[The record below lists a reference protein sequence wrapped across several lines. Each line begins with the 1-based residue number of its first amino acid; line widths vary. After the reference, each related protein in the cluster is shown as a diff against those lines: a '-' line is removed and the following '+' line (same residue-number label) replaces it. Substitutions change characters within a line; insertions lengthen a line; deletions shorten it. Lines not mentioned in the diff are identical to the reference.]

1 MSRAA
6 ELTLQNLQLPTALRE
21 RRCKLALG
29 SHHLNGS
36 RHQSP
41 LQFPI
46 VHFLYTICILSL
58 MQKHTCYLIFD
69 YCSDLYRFFCIA
81 FIPTPFFY
89 THYSH
94 NIHISSAV
102 ISMLS
107 VLFFASNVLWRSLA
121 YGILKLQ
128 ISCISLELLT
138 YYWKEWIKYH
148 EAFNDSLFFAA
159 GSACPVPV
167 RLFRL
172 PVRCL

>member
-46 VHFLYTICILSL
+46 VHFLYTIRILSL
-58 MQKHTCYLIFD
+58 LIIVVI
-69 YCSDLYRFFCIA
+69 CIVS
-81 FIPTPFFY
+81 FVSHLFQPPFFY

-102 ISMLS
+102 ISMFS
-107 VLFFASNVLWRSLA
+107 VLFFCFKRLVGVTCIWYTQVADILHFF
-121 YGILKLQ
+121 GIADLLLEGVDQ
-128 ISCISLELLT
+128 IS
-138 YYWKEWIKYH
+138 
-148 EAFNDSLFFAA
+148 
-159 GSACPVPV
+159 
-167 RLFRL
+167 
-172 PVRCL
+172 

>member
-1 MSRAA
+1 
-6 ELTLQNLQLPTALRE
+6 
-21 RRCKLALG
+21 
-29 SHHLNGS
+29 
-36 RHQSP
+36 
-41 LQFPI
+41 
-46 VHFLYTICILSL
+46 
-58 MQKHTCYLIFD
+58 
-69 YCSDLYRFFCIA
+69 
-81 FIPTPFFY
+81 
-89 THYSH
+89 
-94 NIHISSAV
+94 
-102 ISMLS
+102 MLS
-107 VLFFASNVLWRSLA
+107 ALFFASNVLWESLA

>member
-29 SHHLNGS
+29 SHHLNDS

-46 VHFLYTICILSL
+46 VRFLYTIRILSI
-58 MQKHTCYLIFD
+58 MQNYTCYLI
-69 YCSDLYRFFCIA
+69 LIIVVICIVS
-81 FIPTPFFY
+81 FVSHLFQPPFFY

-94 NIHISSAV
+94 SIHISSAV

-107 VLFFASNVLWRSLA
+107 ALFFCFKRLVEVTCIWYTQVADILHFF
-121 YGILKLQ
+121 GIADLLLEGVDQ
-128 ISCISLELLT
+128 IS
-138 YYWKEWIKYH
+138 
-148 EAFNDSLFFAA
+148 
-159 GSACPVPV
+159 
-167 RLFRL
+167 
-172 PVRCL
+172 